1 VAVNVNRIDDVVS
14 EVEKEISRVTAFDP
28 GPQAWG
34 CDSCSCSY
42 SDSCLGYAVDVS
54 GVGLRF
60 AFDNSRARGRNLAYD
75 HRLWASREEGE
86 VAYPLL
92 DPLAP
97 FASYPPHDASICP
110 FSFFSASHFSF

>member
-42 SDSCLGYAVDVS
+42 SDSCLGYVVDVS
-54 GVGLRF
+54 GVDSRF
-60 AFDNSRARGRNLAYD
+60 VFGSSRGHGRNLAYD
-75 HRLWASREEGE
+75 HR
-86 VAYPLL
+86 P
-92 DPLAP
+92 
-97 FASYPPHDASICP
+97 
-110 FSFFSASHFSF
+110 